1 MMEDVA
7 IRMGHLGGSNIES
20 WLLKRVFREPHLQMD
35 GSVPRLGF
43 EIGGP
48 ASRTR

>member
-7 IRMGHLGGSNIES
+7 ICMGQLAGSNIEV

-35 GSVPRLGF
+35 GSVPRLDF

-48 ASRTR
+48 ASRMR